1 MTTPDLPTAVM
12 NLAKLIEGL
21 QNFLQQM
28 QNSQMQMQKELQEQL
43 MEMKVQKSGEEEK
56 REPGE
61 STKSRDEEKNFVA
74 AAVFEGDGTG

>member
-1 MTTPDLPTAVM
+1 MAVNSAKSEFQIKSSKMTTPDLPTAVM

-43 MEMKVQKSGEEEK
+43 MEMKV
-56 REPGE
+56 
-61 STKSRDEEKNFVA
+61 
-74 AAVFEGDGTG
+74 